1 MGFLSDVASVL
12 TFGVSDIVQGDRPFE
27 NLGEWSILPQLLLS
41 IATGGIADVL
51 YGIEKAS
58 HADGEWYDKLFTG
71 IDRAI
76 DPGGTVD
83 YSFRK
88 IGDELPEQWKPYLN
102 TAGTVI
108 GGVVGSY
115 VPVLG
120 NAAGAAI
127 GSGVGSK
134 LAGGTDSYDYTGD
147 FIKAGMAYAGGKAG
161 ELATSYAPYT
171 STDYS
176 SLGASPAYGGEVAK
190 NSYLINGGTNATENL
205 AQGITNNT
213 LMAGTDATAN
223 LAQGAYTQPLVYGT
237 SAAPTV
243 AVNEGLMKPI
253 NENYWSDKVKALA
266 EKKSKNLIKN
276 QAKKY
281 INEALGGSQTIQP
294 ITLSQVQMQSYK
306 PKLNSFQNAENIQ
319 AQQEQALA
327 KEATKTSDTQ
337 KTLEEQELERQG
349 YLKKYLDYMYN
360 KSGGRT
366 QLLRDYLA

>member
-1 MGFLSDVASVL
+1 MALS
-12 TFGVSDIVQGDRPFE
+12 P
-27 NLGEWSILPQLLLS
+27 SIFNKRSPPKMPARWAGLP
-41 IATGGIADVL
+41 
-51 YGIEKAS
+51 
-58 HADGEWYDKLFTG
+58 
-71 IDRAI
+71 AI
-76 DPGGTVD
+76 
-83 YSFRK
+83 
-88 IGDELPEQWKPYLN
+88 
-102 TAGTVI
+102 
-108 GGVVGSY
+108 

-120 NAAGAAI
+120 TAAGAAI

-237 SAAPTV
+237 SAAPAV

-266 EKKSKNLIKN
+266 EKKSKDLIKN

-306 PKLNSFQNAENIQ
+306 PQLNSFQNAENIQ

-366 QLLRDYLA
+366 QILRDYLA

>member
-1 MGFLSDVASVL
+1 MGFLSDLGSVL
-12 TFGVSDIVQGDRPFE
+12 TLGLSDIVQGDRPFE
-27 NLGEWSILPQLLLS
+27 NASDGMRIVGQLFQS
-41 IATGGIADVL
+41 IATAGISDVI
-51 YGIEKAS
+51 YAIDKAS

-76 DPGGTVD
+76 DPGGIVD
-83 YSFRK
+83 YSLRE

-108 GGVVGSY
+108 GGIAGSY

-120 NAAGAAI
+120 TAAGAAT
-127 GSGVGSK
+127 GSGIGSK
-134 LAGGTDSYDYTGD
+134 LAGGTDNYDYTGD
-147 FIKAGMAYAGGKAG
+147 FLKAGLAYVGGKAA
-161 ELATSYAPYT
+161 EFAAPTYT

-176 SLGASPAYGGEVAK
+176 SLGASPAYGSEVAK

-223 LAQGAYTQPLVYGT
+223 LAQGVYTQPLVYGT
-237 SAAPTV
+237 SQAPAV
-243 AVNEGLMKPI
+243 ALNEGLMKPI

-266 EKKSKNLIKN
+266 EKKAKNLVKN

-281 INEALGGSQTIQP
+281 IGEALGGGQAIQP

-306 PKLNSFQNAENIQ
+306 PQLNSFQGAQNIQ
-319 AQQEQALA
+319 SQQEQALQ

-366 QLLRDYLA
+366 QLLRDYIA